1 MVQLN
6 ITSEVTEQH
15 VEEKIKYL
23 YFHIPPNVKIM
34 QHVSNFLEKSPV
46 QVVSVCIG
54 SRSGWHAFPDVL
66 VFDKAFSAVPTRSS
80 EFFFEAMPLCSQC
93 VT

>member
-6 ITSEVTEQH
+6 FSSEVTKQH
-15 VEEKIKYL
+15 VEEKSFTYVSIVHL
-23 YFHIPPNVKIM
+23 RVKIM

-54 SRSGWHAFPDVL
+54 SMSGWHAFPDVL